1 MKRNII
7 IINVTVLILL
17 LSFYQVRAQEVY
29 TLETCKQ
36 MALENNAKSKNSRLA
51 VEAATQT
58 KKEAFSRYFPEIS
71 ATGLGMLNEKP
82 LMTTTVQTG
91 NPAQPTAEVGM
102 IKNGIIGAVM
112 ATQPLFA
119 GGQIV
124 NGNRLAKAGLE
135 VSKLQAQLSDDEV
148 LLKTEQYYWQ
158 LISMKEKLRTIAEA
172 ETLLARVRHDVST
185 SVEAGLTVK
194 TDLLRI
200 ELEQN
205 KLKSNR
211 LKAENG
217 LALLKMSMAQ
227 HIGAPSDAFEVA
239 PLSSDALPQPAEYF
253 VNHSDALLR
262 LTSYQLL
269 EKNVKVAQLQAKMKI
284 GEHLP
289 TVAVGA
295 VYNYM
300 KFDGGKPTEMKDNF
314 GMLMATVSVPITGWW
329 GGSHAIKKKRLEVQQ
344 AVNIRQETED
354 LLLTQMQHL
363 RNVVAEAYQQTLL
376 AQESIAV
383 AEENVRQN
391 EDHYK
396 AGVSI
401 LSDLLDAQNLL
412 QQTRDQYTEAATEYF
427 MKLSEYK
434 NATGR

>member
-1 MKRNII
+1 MMMKNNII
-7 IINVTVLILL
+7 TVLILL
-17 LSFYQVRAQEVY
+17 LTVYQVRAQEVY
-29 TLETCKQ
+29 TLEKCKQ
-36 MALENNAKSKNSRLA
+36 MAIENNAKAKNSRLA

-58 KKEAFSRYFPEIS
+58 KKEAFTRYFPEIS
-71 ATGLGMLNEKP
+71 ATGIGMMNEKP
-82 LMTTTVQTG
+82 LLTTTVQTG
-91 NPAQPTAEVGM
+91 NPDQPTAEVGM

-112 ATQPLFA
+112 AMQPLFV

-135 VSKLQAQLSDDEV
+135 VSRLQQQLSDDEV

-158 LISMKEKLRTIAEA
+158 LVSMKEKLKTIAEA
-172 ETLLARVRHDVST
+172 ETLLARVRHDVSLA
-185 SVEAGLTVK
+185 VEAGLTVK

-205 KLKSNR
+205 KLQRNR

-217 LALLKMSMAQ
+217 LALLKMSMVQ
-227 HIGAPSDAFEVA
+227 HIGAPSDAFDVA
-239 PLSSDALPQPAEYF
+239 PLPSDALPQPAEYF
-253 VNHSDALLR
+253 VNHNDALPQLATYR
-262 LTSYQLL
+262 LL
-269 EKNVKVAQLQAKMKI
+269 EKSVNVAELQVKMKI
-284 GEHLP
+284 GETLP
-289 TVAVGA
+289 MVAVGA
-295 VYNYM
+295 TYNYM

-314 GMLMATVSVPITGWW
+314 GMLLATVSVPISGWW

-344 AVNIRQETED
+344 AINTRQETED

-363 RNVVAEAYQQTLL
+363 RNAVTEAYQQTLL

-401 LSDLLDAQNLL
+401 LSDLLDAQSLL
-412 QQTRDQYTEAATEYF
+412 QQTRDQYTEAATGYF

-434 NATGR
+434 KATGR